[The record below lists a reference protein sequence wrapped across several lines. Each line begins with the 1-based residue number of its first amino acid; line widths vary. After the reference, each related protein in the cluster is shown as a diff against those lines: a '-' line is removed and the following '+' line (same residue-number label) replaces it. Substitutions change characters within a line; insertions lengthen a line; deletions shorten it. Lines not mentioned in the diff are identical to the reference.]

1 MNLHLTVTQ
10 TLRLTDVFLITYL
23 VIDSLEKLYNFREY
37 QPNGIL
43 SWDILAN
50 NTFFTSRPAFFKR
63 ILGLI
68 FPMRA
73 WLAILILRLACA
85 LVLLIFSVSGMVPAV
100 CYCLLF
106 IIGAFIN
113 LRQIAY
119 GAETENRFSLII
131 IGALLLRSLVPTQTV
146 TIVSLWFIALQV
158 CLSYIT
164 AGISKLR
171 DADWR
176 MGNGFRLVIAYED
189 IPLKKSLTIFFEKRK
204 VLATVSNWLVIIFEC
219 LFPLILVVP
228 RQLFWCFLIACIV
241 FHLAIAIWFRLGK
254 FFWIWVATYPAL
266 IFITQR

>member
-1 MNLHLTVTQ
+1 MNLHLTATQ

-37 QPNGIL
+37 RQDGIL

-50 NTFFTSRPAFFKR
+50 NNYFASRPAFFKK
-63 ILGLI
+63 ILDLV
-68 FPMRA
+68 FPMRV
-73 WLAILILRLACA
+73 WLAILFLRLVCA
-85 LVLLIFSVSGMVPAV
+85 LALLIFSYAAVVPPI
-100 CYCLLF
+100 CYCFLF
-106 IIGAFIN
+106 VIGGLIN
-113 LRQIAY
+113 LRQVAY

-131 IGALLLRSLVPTQTV
+131 IGVLLLRSLVPTQTV
-146 TIVSLWFIALQV
+146 TLVSLWFIALQV

-189 IPLKKSLTIFFEKRK
+189 VPLKKSFTIFFEKRK
-204 VLATVSNWLVIIFEC
+204 VVATVSNWLVIIFEC

-228 RQLFWCFLIACIV
+228 RQLFWCFLIAGIV